1 MNNNLPESL
10 KSELENLFGDRVR
23 FNKVERLVYSH
34 DMGVLPS
41 QVMKLI
47 NSMPDAVAQPVSAE
61 ELIAVTKL
69 ANEYKWPLIPRG
81 SGTSGF
87 GGALPTRGGIV
98 LDLIRMNKII
108 GLDSDNLL
116 VTVEPGVV
124 WGDLQNYLQ
133 ARGYSLR
140 LYPSS
145 APSASVAGWVAQG
158 GSGYGSYE
166 FGFCGENIESVDVVL
181 PDGAL
186 KTFSKDELKFVYA
199 LCGITGII
207 VRVTVK
213 VKEND
218 EEIVTLAAFDDLRDA
233 VQALQSVKNRRIPL
247 WSVSMSTPAYISL
260 KQRASQHI
268 ALPEDRYFLTMVYP
282 KVRKNAVESA
292 LKSIVL
298 SCHGEIMREALAK
311 EEWGERFYPMRFKK
325 LGPTLIATE
334 VVVPIEGLADFVS
347 GVEKKY
353 KGEFALEGTMIHND
367 KMAILGFMLSDER
380 KAGFPMA
387 YANSLTVIEMGEKL
401 GGRVFTLGLYF
412 ADKAKNVLGE
422 DLVNQVWEFK
432 QKTDPDGI
440 LNPGKVI
447 PSSLDKSS
455 PAKLLSK
462 AMYLANAGKSMFSLA
477 GKFMDK
483 LQGENF
489 LSPLSEQIT
498 NDTFAC
504 ALCGYCRNTCTV
516 FDAVP
521 WESNSPRG
529 KYYLLTQYIKGN
541 LTMDEEVS
549 KALFSCTTCKK
560 CDIVCQIQA
569 HNAHNWMSLRPCF
582 HAHGL
587 ENTGLAA
594 VRENVLK
601 TGNFWGVPAENKFS
615 WLDVPTLKK
624 GKIAYWAG
632 CWANIVMS
640 NMPQN
645 ITRIFNKIGLD
656 FVHFGEGE
664 TCCGLYLAL
673 GGYMDDF
680 TGLVKKNLEM
690 FKEAGVETMVFSCPG
705 CYATFSENY
714 PVVAEKL
721 GMECNIKFRHV
732 TCFLSELINLGK
744 LKFTQPVECK
754 VTYHDSCHVG
764 RWFGHY
770 EEPRNVLKAI
780 PGVELLEMASNREN
794 GLCCGLVSAFDSLP
808 TVAHSGVKRVGEAEA
823 TGADYLIT
831 NCAGCGSQ
839 FNATSCAMRTKVRQ
853 KDLTE
858 LVAQALG
865 LDVSDP
871 TENIGK
877 FMGAAVEMLK
887 TSGMVK
893 VKQ

>member
-1 MNNNLPESL
+1 MKNNLPESL

-207 VRVTVK
+207 VRVTVQ
-213 VKEND
+213 VNEND

-233 VQALQSVKNRRIPL
+233 VQALQSVKNQRIPL

-268 ALPEDRYFLTMVYP
+268 VLPEDRYFLTMVYP

-367 KMAILGFMLSDER
+367 KM
-380 KAGFPMA
+380 
-387 YANSLTVIEMGEKL
+387 
-401 GGRVFTLGLYF
+401 
-412 ADKAKNVLGE
+412 
-422 DLVNQVWEFK
+422 
-432 QKTDPDGI
+432 
-440 LNPGKVI
+440 
-447 PSSLDKSS
+447 
-455 PAKLLSK
+455 
-462 AMYLANAGKSMFSLA
+462 
-477 GKFMDK
+477 
-483 LQGENF
+483 
-489 LSPLSEQIT
+489 
-498 NDTFAC
+498 
-504 ALCGYCRNTCTV
+504 
-516 FDAVP
+516 
-521 WESNSPRG
+521 
-529 KYYLLTQYIKGN
+529 
-541 LTMDEEVS
+541 
-549 KALFSCTTCKK
+549 
-560 CDIVCQIQA
+560 
-569 HNAHNWMSLRPCF
+569 
-582 HAHGL
+582 
-587 ENTGLAA
+587 
-594 VRENVLK
+594 
-601 TGNFWGVPAENKFS
+601 
-615 WLDVPTLKK
+615 
-624 GKIAYWAG
+624 
-632 CWANIVMS
+632 
-640 NMPQN
+640 
-645 ITRIFNKIGLD
+645 
-656 FVHFGEGE
+656 
-664 TCCGLYLAL
+664 
-673 GGYMDDF
+673 
-680 TGLVKKNLEM
+680 
-690 FKEAGVETMVFSCPG
+690 
-705 CYATFSENY
+705 
-714 PVVAEKL
+714 
-721 GMECNIKFRHV
+721 
-732 TCFLSELINLGK
+732 
-744 LKFTQPVECK
+744 KFTQPVECK

-764 RWFGHY
+764 CWFGHY

-853 KDLTE
+853 KDLTK